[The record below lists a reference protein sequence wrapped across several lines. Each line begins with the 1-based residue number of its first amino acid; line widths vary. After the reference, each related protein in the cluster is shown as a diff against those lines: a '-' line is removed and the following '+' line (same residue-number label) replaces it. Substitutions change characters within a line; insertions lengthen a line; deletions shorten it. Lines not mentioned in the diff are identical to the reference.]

1 MPDKTKNERKERPK
15 TNLPRPASSV
25 TAASDTDAE
34 PQQVPVTQMEE
45 ALKNMQDTILGTI
58 NTRFDLLEVK
68 FESLQSSHNLLVGR
82 MDEVDTAV
90 TDHETRLSAAEDAII
105 GLRKECASLRSKV
118 NDLEGR
124 SRRNNI
130 KFVGIPE
137 GEEKGNPTEFV
148 STLIPKL
155 LGEINFPKQVII
167 DRAHRFPLPK
177 LTEVGSGSTVKPR
190 TIMARVHHFQDKE
203 KILRLARQQPLKFG
217 ANRIFVF
224 PDYTAEVMDQRR
236 GFRDVMAILRER
248 KIKHSLRFPARL
260 HVHHNG
266 LQKVFTSPGD
276 AMTYIG
282 ILQQDTGGD

>member
-105 GLRKECASLRSKV
+105 GLRK
-118 NDLEGR
+118 
-124 SRRNNI
+124 
-130 KFVGIPE
+130 
-137 GEEKGNPTEFV
+137 
-148 STLIPKL
+148 
-155 LGEINFPKQVII
+155 
-167 DRAHRFPLPK
+167 
-177 LTEVGSGSTVKPR
+177 
-190 TIMARVHHFQDKE
+190 
-203 KILRLARQQPLKFG
+203 
-217 ANRIFVF
+217 
-224 PDYTAEVMDQRR
+224 
-236 GFRDVMAILRER
+236 
-248 KIKHSLRFPARL
+248 
-260 HVHHNG
+260 
-266 LQKVFTSPGD
+266 
-276 AMTYIG
+276 
-282 ILQQDTGGD
+282 